1 MFITCGWS
9 VLKGRLSERL
19 AEVRGERPDRSARGC
34 GDGSSKLPGALL
46 GDGGECP
53 CVVSFAGM
61 RRIVPTG
68 SGCKFDEKRVSY
80 VREAGHDEEEFSW
93 ST

>member
-1 MFITCGWS
+1 MFITCGCS

-34 GDGSSKLPGALL
+34 GDGSSKLAGALL

-61 RRIVPTG
+61 RRIVPICL
-68 SGCKFDEKRVSY
+68 GCKTQEKRVSY
-80 VREAGHDEEEFSW
+80 VGEAGHDEEEFSW